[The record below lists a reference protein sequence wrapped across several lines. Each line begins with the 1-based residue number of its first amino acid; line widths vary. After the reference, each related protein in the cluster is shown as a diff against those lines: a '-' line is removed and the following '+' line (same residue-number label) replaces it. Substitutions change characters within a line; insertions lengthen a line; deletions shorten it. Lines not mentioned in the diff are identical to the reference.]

1 MAKVPQ
7 RNQSKPV
14 TNQPSLFDDRPERS
28 SQGGLFDLTQKF
40 SKYFLDFIGVILIAG
55 AILLLLGY
63 LGITKGAVVTPLV
76 NWTDRWLGLGKYLLS
91 FSFIYLGIILISWH
105 KNPDKQLNLRRI
117 ILIETSILILMGILS
132 IASRSDIISSENGE
146 NPGGII
152 GWGIAEFFNIFLGRI
167 GSFILLSLI
176 LILCIFGAFGIFTKI
191 KKWVSVQLREE
202 ENIQPV
208 ATQSAPFTFIPQPQE
223 KPQPIR
229 EPAIKPAESRISLP
243 REYRKSFEIPQP
255 EKPKL
260 EKISSR
266 GTALPPLS
274 LLDEEKSSS
283 PDKHTINLTAGLIEK
298 TLADFGIPSKVVG
311 FRVGPTVIQYAVE
324 PGFIEKSTSDERQKI
339 RISQISSLSKDLALA
354 LKAERLRIE
363 APVPGKS
370 YVGIE
375 VPNSK
380 STLVRLRP
388 MLESEGF
395 FRVNSPLAI
404 PLGRDVSGQPLIA
417 DLATM
422 PHLLVAGTTGSG
434 KSVCIAAITTCLVMN
449 NTPDALRLVMIDP
462 KLVELMRFNGLPHL
476 LGQVE
481 TEIERIL
488 AVLRWATA
496 EMDHRY
502 KLLEKVK
509 ARDIVSY
516 NTKVSRTN
524 QPTLPRIVILIDEL
538 ADLMM
543 TAPDQTEHT
552 LVRLAQKSRAVGIH
566 LVVATQRPSTDVV
579 TGVIKANFPTRIAFT
594 VASSIDS
601 RVILDSSGAETL
613 LGKGDMLYL
622 HPEIGTPI
630 RSQGVMVTDKEL
642 DHVVKWWQTAIA
654 ENPVQEEET
663 KLPPWEENISF
674 EGENGDDGLIDKAID
689 ILRKDGRASASYLQ
703 RQLRIGYPRA
713 ARLIDQL
720 EEKGII
726 GPSQGGGKER
736 VILLDDDTEGE

>member
-1 MAKVPQ
+1 
-7 RNQSKPV
+7 
-14 TNQPSLFDDRPERS
+14 
-28 SQGGLFDLTQKF
+28 
-40 SKYFLDFIGVILIAG
+40 
-55 AILLLLGY
+55 
-63 LGITKGAVVTPLV
+63 
-76 NWTDRWLGLGKYLLS
+76 
-91 FSFIYLGIILISWH
+91 
-105 KNPDKQLNLRRI
+105 
-117 ILIETSILILMGILS
+117 
-132 IASRSDIISSENGE
+132 
-146 NPGGII
+146 
-152 GWGIAEFFNIFLGRI
+152 
-167 GSFILLSLI
+167 
-176 LILCIFGAFGIFTKI
+176 
-191 KKWVSVQLREE
+191 
-202 ENIQPV
+202 
-208 ATQSAPFTFIPQPQE
+208 
-223 KPQPIR
+223 
-229 EPAIKPAESRISLP
+229 
-243 REYRKSFEIPQP
+243 
-255 EKPKL
+255 
-260 EKISSR
+260 
-266 GTALPPLS
+266 
-274 LLDEEKSSS
+274 
-283 PDKHTINLTAGLIEK
+283 
-298 TLADFGIPSKVVG
+298 
-311 FRVGPTVIQYAVE
+311 
-324 PGFIEKSTSDERQKI
+324 
-339 RISQISSLSKDLALA
+339 
-354 LKAERLRIE
+354 
-363 APVPGKS
+363 
-370 YVGIE
+370 
-375 VPNSK
+375 
-380 STLVRLRP
+380 

-395 FRVNSPLAI
+395 FRINSPLAI

-496 EMDHRY
+496 EMDYRY

-509 ARDIVSY
+509 ARDLASY
-516 NTKVSRTN
+516 NTKIIRTN
-524 QPTLPRIVILIDEL
+524 QPTLPHIVILIDEL

-543 TAPDQTEHT
+543 TAPDQTEHA

-601 RVILDSSGAETL
+601 RVILDTSGAETL

-654 ENPVQEEET
+654 ENPIQEET
-663 KLPPWEENISF
+663 KLPPWEETLSF
-674 EGENGDDGLIDKAID
+674 EGENGDDGLIDKAIE

-736 VILLDDDTEGE
+736 EILLGSDNDEI

>member
-1 MAKVPQ
+1 MAKIPQ

-14 TNQPSLFDDRPERS
+14 TSHPNLFDDGSERS
-28 SQGGLFDLTQKF
+28 SQSGLFDLAQKF
-40 SKYFLDFIGVILIAG
+40 SKYFLDFIGVLLIAG

-63 LGITKGAVVTPLV
+63 LGITKGALVSPLV
-76 NWTDRWLGLGKYLLS
+76 NWTDRWLGFGKYLMS
-91 FSFIYLGIILISWH
+91 FSLIYLGIILISWH
-105 KNPDKQLNLRRI
+105 KNPDKQLNLRKI
-117 ILIETSILILMGILS
+117 ILIEILILILMGILS
-132 IASRSDIISSENGE
+132 IASRSDIVSSENGN

-152 GWGIAEFFNIFLGRI
+152 GWGISEFFSIFLGRI
-167 GSFILLSLI
+167 GAFIILSIVFIGCI
-176 LILCIFGAFGIFTKI
+176 LAVLGIFLKI
-191 KKWVSVQLREE
+191 KKWISNQLGEDEIIPPSVSQAIPISNNSRPPEIAQPARE
-202 ENIQPV
+202 
-208 ATQSAPFTFIPQPQE
+208 S
-223 KPQPIR
+223 
-229 EPAIKPAESRISLP
+229 AIKQAEPRISLP
-243 REYRKSFEIPQP
+243 REYRKSFEVPQP
-255 EKPKL
+255 ERLKP
-260 EKISSR
+260 EKVPSR
-266 GTALPPLS
+266 GTELPPLS
-274 LLDEEKSSS
+274 LLEEEKSSS

-324 PGFIEKSTSDERQKI
+324 PGFIERSTSDERQKI

-449 NTPDALRLVMIDP
+449 NTPDSLRLVMIDP
-462 KLVELMRFNGLPHL
+462 KLVELMRFNGVPHL

-516 NTKVSRTN
+516 NTKVGRTN
-524 QPTLPRIVILIDEL
+524 QPTLPRVVIMIDEL

-543 TAPDQTEHT
+543 TAPDQTEHA

-601 RVILDSSGAETL
+601 RVILDTSGAETL

-642 DHVVKWWQTAIA
+642 DHVVKWWQATVI
-654 ENPVQEEET
+654 ENPKQEET

-674 EGENGDDGLIDKAID
+674 EGENGDDGLIDKAIE

-720 EEKGII
+720 EEKGVI

-736 VILLDDDTEGE
+736 EILLGEESEEA

>member
-1 MAKVPQ
+1 
-7 RNQSKPV
+7 
-14 TNQPSLFDDRPERS
+14 
-28 SQGGLFDLTQKF
+28 
-40 SKYFLDFIGVILIAG
+40 
-55 AILLLLGY
+55 
-63 LGITKGAVVTPLV
+63 
-76 NWTDRWLGLGKYLLS
+76 
-91 FSFIYLGIILISWH
+91 
-105 KNPDKQLNLRRI
+105 
-117 ILIETSILILMGILS
+117 
-132 IASRSDIISSENGE
+132 
-146 NPGGII
+146 
-152 GWGIAEFFNIFLGRI
+152 
-167 GSFILLSLI
+167 
-176 LILCIFGAFGIFTKI
+176 
-191 KKWVSVQLREE
+191 
-202 ENIQPV
+202 
-208 ATQSAPFTFIPQPQE
+208 
-223 KPQPIR
+223 
-229 EPAIKPAESRISLP
+229 
-243 REYRKSFEIPQP
+243 
-255 EKPKL
+255 
-260 EKISSR
+260 
-266 GTALPPLS
+266 
-274 LLDEEKSSS
+274 
-283 PDKHTINLTAGLIEK
+283 
-298 TLADFGIPSKVVG
+298 
-311 FRVGPTVIQYAVE
+311 
-324 PGFIEKSTSDERQKI
+324 
-339 RISQISSLSKDLALA
+339 
-354 LKAERLRIE
+354 
-363 APVPGKS
+363 
-370 YVGIE
+370 
-375 VPNSK
+375 
-380 STLVRLRP
+380 
-388 MLESEGF
+388 
-395 FRVNSPLAI
+395 
-404 PLGRDVSGQPLIA
+404 
-417 DLATM
+417 
-422 PHLLVAGTTGSG
+422 
-434 KSVCIAAITTCLVMN
+434 
-449 NTPDALRLVMIDP
+449 
-462 KLVELMRFNGLPHL
+462 
-476 LGQVE
+476 
-481 TEIERIL
+481 
-488 AVLRWATA
+488 
-496 EMDHRY
+496 MDHRY

-720 EEKGII
+720 EEKGVI

>member
-1 MAKVPQ
+1 MAKMPQ
-7 RNQSKPV
+7 RSIKKPV
-14 TNQPSLFDDRPERS
+14 TNQP
-28 SQGGLFDLTQKF
+28 GLFDIGPDQSNRSGFFELTQKF
-40 SKYFLDFIGVILIAG
+40 SKYFLDFIGLLLIAS

-63 LGITKGAVVTPLV
+63 VGITKGVIVSPLV
-76 NWTDRWLGLGKYLLS
+76 NWVNRWFGLGKYLIALS
-91 FSFIYLGIILISWH
+91 LIYLGIILISWH
-105 KNPDKQLNLRRI
+105 KNPDRKINLGRT
-117 ILIETSILILMGILS
+117 ILLELSILFLMGILS
-132 IASRSDIISSENGE
+132 ILSRSDIISSESGV

-152 GWGIAEFFNIFLGRI
+152 GWGIAEFFSIFLGKI
-167 GSFILLSLI
+167 GALILLAVFSL
-176 LILCIFGAFGIFTKI
+176 LCIFTAFGILNKI
-191 KKWVSVQLREE
+191 KRWVRAQLGIE
-202 ENIQPV
+202 QDSST
-208 ATQSAPFTFIPQPQE
+208 TQVNTEPITFIAQSPKISQTVVE
-223 KPQPIR
+223 PI
-229 EPAIKPAESRISLP
+229 AKTQIYQTALP

-255 EKPKL
+255 DKQKL
-260 EKISSR
+260 EKSASR
-266 GTALPPLS
+266 AETLPPLT

-283 PDKHTINLTAGLIEK
+283 PDKHTINMTAGMIEK

-324 PGFIEKSTSDERQKI
+324 PGFIERSSSEERQKI

-354 LKAERLRIE
+354 LRAERLRIE

-380 STLVRLRP
+380 STVVRLRP
-388 MLESEGF
+388 MLESEEF

-404 PLGRDVSGQPLIA
+404 PLGRDVSGRPLIA

-449 NTPDALRLVMIDP
+449 NTPDTLRLVMIDP

-481 TEIERIL
+481 TEVERIL
-488 AVLRWATA
+488 AVLRWATS
-496 EMDHRY
+496 EMDYRY

-509 ARDIVSY
+509 ARDLVSY
-516 NTKVSRTN
+516 NTKVKRLD
-524 QPTLPRIVILIDEL
+524 QPTLPRVVIMIDEL

-543 TAPDQTEHT
+543 TAPDQTEHA

-601 RVILDSSGAETL
+601 RVVLDTGGAETL

-622 HPEIGTPI
+622 HPELGTPI

-642 DHVVKWWQTAIA
+642 DHVVKWWQSAIA
-654 ENPVQEEET
+654 EQTGEGPS
-663 KLPPWEENISF
+663 KLSPWEESVNS
-674 EGENGDDGLIDKAID
+674 EVENGDDGLIDKAIE

-720 EEKGII
+720 EEKGVI

-736 VILLDDDTEGE
+736 EILLDNDSYEA